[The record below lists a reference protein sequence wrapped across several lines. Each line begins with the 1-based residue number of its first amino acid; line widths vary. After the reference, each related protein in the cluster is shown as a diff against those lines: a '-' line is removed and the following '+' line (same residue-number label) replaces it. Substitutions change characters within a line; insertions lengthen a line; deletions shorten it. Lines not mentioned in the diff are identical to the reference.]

1 MRHTAFSPRAFA
13 STRLVVLAMLL
24 GSAVC
29 EVPNFNDK
37 EEGGTEA
44 GEREVSD
51 TAETVNRGSEAD

>member
-1 MRHTAFSPRAFA
+1 
-13 STRLVVLAMLL
+13 MLL